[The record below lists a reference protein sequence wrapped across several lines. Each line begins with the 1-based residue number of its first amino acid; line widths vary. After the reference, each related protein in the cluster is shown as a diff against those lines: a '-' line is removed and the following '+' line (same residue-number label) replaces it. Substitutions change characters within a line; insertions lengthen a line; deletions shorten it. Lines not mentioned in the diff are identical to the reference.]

1 MWHIIPD
8 GLCLACVLRQE
19 STRRMWNSLRP
30 RVTATADARATA
42 LPARCRSSAVQAAS
56 NGPASRRSYE
66 RGPPLGPLTGVAPAS
81 HHAAL
86 LLQLSSL
93 FLSLDSPQF
102 PLFFLLF
109 FTLNCPV
116 SHICLT
122 IKNSEYDAVLFM
134 KRSVYE
140 MSLRKSLAVIMF
152 CVFLSHRNPFLKTAY
167 IERKH

>member
-66 RGPPLGPLTGVAPAS
+66 RGPPLGRLTGVAHAS

-86 LLQLSSL
+86 LLQLSSSIY
-93 FLSLDSPQF
+93 LSQPWFSCFHCFFVVFYPKLSSQPYLLDDQHI
-102 PLFFLLF
+102 LMNC
-109 FTLNCPV
+109 LNMMRFVC
-116 SHICLT
+116 
-122 IKNSEYDAVLFM
+122 EAVGVWVWRCFVW
-134 KRSVYE
+134 S
-140 MSLRKSLAVIMF
+140 F
-152 CVFLSHRNPFLKTAY
+152 CVT
-167 IERKH
+167 